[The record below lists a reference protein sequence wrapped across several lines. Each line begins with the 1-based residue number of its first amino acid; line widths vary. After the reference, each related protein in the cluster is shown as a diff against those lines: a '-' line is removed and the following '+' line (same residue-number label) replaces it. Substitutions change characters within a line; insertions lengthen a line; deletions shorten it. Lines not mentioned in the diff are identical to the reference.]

1 MTRTT
6 SRIYDNGITS
16 DADEHDTQITEGERR
31 LLNELTFLLSDYVGE
46 TGESE
51 GAVDVLSRLLEELEG
66 YRAKEQTKERR

>member
-1 MTRTT
+1 MTRTI

-16 DADEHDTQITEGERR
+16 DTDEHDTQITEGERR

-66 YRAKEQTKERR
+66 YRANKQSKERR